1 MEICMD
7 DIDQKVGAMIIAAFA
22 AVLIIVML
30 GSWKENQNTVLI
42 QEFDVSDLYLEAGEP
57 LPEIEFEESILPDVL
72 PPLYE
77 AELPPLQG
85 DVS

>member
-1 MEICMD
+1 MD
-7 DIDQKVGAMIIAAFA
+7 DIDQKVGAMIGAAFA

-30 GSWKENQNTVLI
+30 GSWKENQNALEIT
-42 QEFDVSDLYLEAGEP
+42 EFDVSDLYLEAGEP
-57 LPEIEFEESILPDVL
+57 LPEIEFKDSILPDVL

-85 DVS
+85 EV